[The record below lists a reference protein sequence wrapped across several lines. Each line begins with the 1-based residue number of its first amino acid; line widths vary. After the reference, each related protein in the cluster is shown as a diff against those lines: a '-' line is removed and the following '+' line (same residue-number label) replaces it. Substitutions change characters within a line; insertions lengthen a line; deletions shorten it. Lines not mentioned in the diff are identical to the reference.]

1 MLIGG
6 MIWMNRQAKLASIS
20 GEGYGNHQEKLPVL
34 EQHNVP
40 SIWVALIPIIL
51 VILINFLCTKWWLP
65 SLDSSYLATEK
76 FGNMPLSKV
85 LGIWSIV
92 IALVVS
98 CLALITLNWQRWKDL
113 KESLSSGAFGSL
125 LPIFNTASEVGYG
138 SVIATLTGFVIL
150 KEFLL
155 GLSPGNP
162 LISEAIF
169 INVMAGITGSA
180 SGGMSIAL
188 NTMGE
193 TYLQL
198 AHQFGI
204 NPELMH
210 RVASIASGGLDAL
223 PHNGAVIT
231 LLAICQLTHKESYKD
246 IFMVAVVI
254 PVIALVVVIT
264 LGTLFG
270 SL

>member
-1 MLIGG
+1 M
-6 MIWMNRQAKLASIS
+6 
-20 GEGYGNHQEKLPVL
+20 
-34 EQHNVP
+34 
-40 SIWVALIPIIL
+40 
-51 VILINFLCTKWWLP
+51 LP

-98 CLALITLNWQRWKDL
+98 CLALIALNWQRWKDL
-113 KESLSSGAFGSL
+113 KESLGSGAFGSL

-204 NPELMH
+204 NPKLMH